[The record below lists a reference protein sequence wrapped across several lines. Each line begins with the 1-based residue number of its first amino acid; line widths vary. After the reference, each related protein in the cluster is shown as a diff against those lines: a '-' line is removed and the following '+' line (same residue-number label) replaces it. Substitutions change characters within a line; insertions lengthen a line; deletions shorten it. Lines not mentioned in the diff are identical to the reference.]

1 MVSRFLL
8 AEYRNLTENPSE
20 NFKVSVNENNLTE
33 WDVILK
39 GPPDT
44 FYEGGLFKAKIN
56 FPPNYP
62 YEPPKL
68 TFISEMWHPNIY
80 ADGRLCISI
89 LHTDNPEE
97 RGMTWS
103 PAQKI
108 ETVLLSV
115 ISLFNEPNTDSP
127 ANVDAAKS
135 YRKFMH
141 KEDLESYAMEVK
153 KTVKKSLD
161 ECSAED
167 IEYFKN
173 ATFNVPAIPSDAY
186 EHEDEEMEDDTYI
199 LTYDDDEDEEEED
212 EEMDDE

>member
-1 MVSRFLL
+1 MVSSFLM
-8 AEYRNLTENPSE
+8 AEYKNLIVNPSE
-20 NFKVSVNENNLTE
+20 HFKISVNENNLTE

-44 FYEGGLFKAKIN
+44 LYEGGLFKAKIV
-56 FPPNYP
+56 FPPKYP

-68 TFISEMWHPNIY
+68 TFTSEMWHPNIY
-80 ADGRLCISI
+80 SDGKLCISI
-89 LHTDNPEE
+89 LHGDNAEE
-97 RGMTWS
+97 QGMTWS

-108 ETVLLSV
+108 DTVLLSV
-115 ISLFNEPNTDSP
+115 ISLLNEPNPDSP

-135 YRKFMH
+135 YRKYLY
-141 KEDLESYAMEVK
+141 KEDLESYPMEVK

-173 ATFNVPAIPSDAY
+173 VPVNVPPVPSDAY
-186 EHEDEEMEDDTYI
+186 DDEEMEDGTYI
-199 LTYDDDEDEEEED
+199 LTYDEEDEEED